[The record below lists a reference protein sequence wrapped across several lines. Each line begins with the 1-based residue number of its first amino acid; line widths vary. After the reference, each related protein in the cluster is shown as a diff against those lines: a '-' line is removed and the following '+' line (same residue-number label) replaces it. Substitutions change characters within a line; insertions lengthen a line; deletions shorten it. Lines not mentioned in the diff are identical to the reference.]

1 MPAIIVAN
9 TFYTPIPMPGT
20 PLQQILEQGEGDTG
34 TSYRRY
40 WNLSHYRLRIT
51 VSEFQISVF
60 SKRFDS

>member
-40 WNLSHYRLRIT
+40 WHLALQIT
-51 VSEFQISVF
+51 DYS
-60 SKRFDS
+60 